1 MHTTLNNI
9 AINIRSHKLL
19 QQLLQENPQL
29 QDIMQHSQNA
39 AEVLQGV
46 RAWVLEELQ
55 ARPQALQFYRKEIH
69 GCDAFEQLSWQDY
82 AAIRIL
88 DYIDNADRTFVDLNL
103 HGELA
108 VNNPFTQI
116 WLAATNGTGGAKPFF
131 FEDMIHLFRQFS
143 GRHQCTHPSP
153 ETVKTWMFRYPSGL
167 NQQVIRLRQ
176 ENRDRILNIIIQKID
191 NGEIVDAKFT
201 FPPGL
206 SHEQKF
212 LHALEWW
219 QDSTFHLRFAV
230 RSADLLNEMLDHSL
244 DPDTMK
250 TLHDAEQ
257 AGIPFFVN
265 PYYLSLLYVR
275 NPFFAV
281 EADVAVHDY
290 IIYSKQLVA
299 EFGQIVAWEKEDV
312 VEPGKPNAA
321 GWILPSAHNIHRR
334 YPDVAIFI
342 PDTVGRACGGL
353 CSVCQRMYDYQ
364 RGGFSFNFDKLR
376 PAETWSQKL
385 PRLMEYFER
394 DSQLCDILIS
404 GGDALM
410 STDASLKKILDA
422 VYAMAL
428 RKREANQQ
436 RADGEK
442 YAEILRVRIGTRLP
456 VYLPQRITPELIE
469 ILKEFKV
476 NASKIGI
483 TQFIIQTHFISP
495 REVTPEAREAVRC
508 LLSAG
513 WMVTNQLVLTA
524 AASRRGHTAKL
535 RLVLN
540 EIGVLPYYTFTVKGY
555 MENYHNFA
563 PTARSMQEQ
572 MEERVLGKIPEHYCA
587 QLKTWA
593 SEPEQQIQHIAELR
607 ETAGLPF
614 LATDRNV
621 MNLPGV
627 GKSLAFRVIGIT
639 RYGRRILEFSHDPT
653 RRHSPIIK
661 QLGKVV
667 IIESKSIAEYLQH
680 LEDMGEDVSEYIDMY
695 GYSLGETEPRMTL
708 YEYPEYDFR
717 VTQEMTNLQL
727 DEEEITNES

>member
-1 MHTTLNNI
+1 MHTVLDNV
-9 AINIRSHKLL
+9 AITIRSHKLL

-29 QDIMQHSQNA
+29 QDIIQHSQNA
-39 AEVLQGV
+39 AEALQGI
-46 RAWVLEELQ
+46 RAWALEELQ
-55 ARPQALQFYRKEIH
+55 ARPHALQFYRREIG

-103 HGELA
+103 HGEPA
-108 VNNPFTQI
+108 VSNPFKQV
-116 WLAATNGTGGAKPFF
+116 WLAATNGTGGARPFF
-131 FEDMIHLFRQFS
+131 FEDMIHLLRQFS

-153 ETVKTWMFRYPSGL
+153 ETVNTWMLRYPSGL
-167 NQQVIRLRQ
+167 NQQVVRLRQ
-176 ENRDRILNIIIQKID
+176 ENRDRILKIIIQQID
-191 NGEIVDAKFT
+191 SGEVVDAKFT

-206 SHEQKF
+206 SQEQKF
-212 LHALEWW
+212 QHALEWW
-219 QDSTFHLRFAV
+219 NDSAFHLRFAV

-275 NPFFAV
+275 NPFFTV
-281 EADVAVHDY
+281 EADLAVHDY
-290 IIYSKQLVA
+290 IIYSKQLVE

-312 VEPGKPNAA
+312 VKPDKPNAA
-321 GWILPSAHNIHRR
+321 GWILPSACNIHRR

-364 RGGFSFNFDKLR
+364 RGGLSFNFDDLR

-410 STDASLKKILDA
+410 STDTSLKNILDA

-428 RKREANQQ
+428 RKREANRQ
-436 RADGEK
+436 RDDGEK

-456 VYLPQRITPELIE
+456 VYLPQRITPELSE
-469 ILKEFKV
+469 ILKAFKV

-483 TQFIIQTHFISP
+483 QQFIIQTHFVSP
-495 REVTPEAREAVRC
+495 REVTPESREAVRR
-508 LLSAG
+508 LLAAG
-513 WMVTNQLVLTA
+513 WIVTNQLVLTA

-535 RLVLN
+535 RMVLN

-563 PTARSMQEQ
+563 PTARCMQEQ
-572 MEERVLGKIPEHYCA
+572 MEERVLGKIPEQYHA
-587 QLKTWA
+587 QLRTWA
-593 SEPEQQIQHIAELR
+593 SEPEQQIRHITQLR

-653 RRHSPIIK
+653 RRHSPIIQ

-667 IIESKSIAEYLQH
+667 IIESKSICEYLQH
-680 LEDMGEDVSEYIDMY
+680 LEDMGEDVSEYQDMY
-695 GYSLGETEPRMTL
+695 GYSLGETEPRMTVF
-708 YEYPEYDFR
+708 EYPEYDFR
-717 VTQEMTNLQL
+717 VTPEMTNLQL
-727 DEEEITNES
+727 TEEEITYES